1 MPLQFVGDQIKN
13 AAITNDH
20 LSGSVQDSKLLQIVT
35 ANKVAGS
42 AIELA
47 SGGALENDSGL
58 KISATSITDGML
70 QGNISF
76 SKLADSAQIARLDQN
91 ETVTGT
97 YAFNAIPSC
106 SVSASSANHLTNKSY
121 VDSVAQGLHPKETV
135 KAATTGNITL
145 SGTQTV
151 DGIALGVGDR
161 CLVWQQ
167 TDQTTNGVYVVAAG
181 SWARS
186 SDMDAGSEFPGASM
200 FSREGS
206 TYGTT
211 GFVCSNPSVT
221 LGSTNVTFVQYT
233 GTGQI
238 GAGDGIAKSG
248 STLSVDLST
257 ASGLEF
263 SGGKLQMDIQASK
276 AIQLASN
283 ELTLVLDGTTLEQSG
298 SGIKVKTQGISDN
311 EISNSAAIADTKL
324 ATISTGNKVSG
335 SAVQVN
341 GSGAITNDS
350 GLKVNTDGVQLRV
363 SSSNALEIIP
373 TSITNALIS
382 NSAAIADTK
391 LAQITTGNKVAG
403 SSVELK
409 SNGGLSNSSG
419 LTVDVDGVN
428 IRKATANGN
437 LEIVP
442 ASIGNALIS
451 NSAAIVDTKLAQ
463 ITTADKVAGSAV
475 SLKSDAAALEDSSGL
490 RVKVDGLTIDINS
503 DAIRV
508 MDDAIGLA
516 KIGARAKEDQFDIS
530 GGSTTSVTL
539 TQRIQIAAWRVA
551 GNIMVFRNGQKL
563 RYNASPSTRD
573 QFSISDNGSATSITF
588 GAAQLNGDAI
598 DVCYMH

>member
-1 MPLQFVGDQIKN
+1 MPLQFVGNQIKN
-13 AAITNDH
+13 GEITNAH
-20 LSGSVQDSKLLQIVT
+20 LSGSVSDSKLLQIT
-35 ANKVAGS
+35 TSDKVAGS
-42 AIELA
+42 AVQLA

-58 KISATSITDGML
+58 KISATSVTDGML
-70 QGNISF
+70 SGGISF
-76 SKLADSAQIARLDQN
+76 SKLADASNIARLDQN
-91 ETVTGT
+91 ETVAGT
-97 YAFNAIPSC
+97 YSFNAIPSC

-238 GAGDGIAKSG
+238 GAGDGIAKNG
-248 STLSVDLST
+248 STLSVDLAT
-257 ASGLEF
+257 ASGMEF
-263 SGGKLQMDIQASK
+263 AGGKLQLDIQASK

-298 SGIKVKTQGISDN
+298 SGIKVKAQGIAN
-311 EISNSAAIADTKL
+311 AEISNSAAIADSKL
-324 ATISTGNKVSG
+324 ATIATSNKVSG

-341 GSGAITNDS
+341 GSGAITDDS
-350 GLKVNTDGVQLRV
+350 GLKVNTDGVQIRV
-363 SSSNALEIIP
+363 NGSNALEII
-373 TSITNALIS
+373 
-382 NSAAIADTK
+382 
-391 LAQITTGNKVAG
+391 
-403 SSVELK
+403 
-409 SNGGLSNSSG
+409 
-419 LTVDVDGVN
+419 
-428 IRKATANGN
+428 
-437 LEIVP
+437 P

-451 NSAAIVDTKLAQ
+451 NSAAIADSKLAQ
-463 ITTADKVAGSAV
+463 ITTSAKVAGSAV
-475 SLKSDAAALEDSSGL
+475 ELKSGAAALENSSGL
-490 RVKVDGLTIDINS
+490 RVKTDGVTIDINS

-516 KIGARAKEDQFDIS
+516 KLGARPKEDQFDIS
-530 GGSTTSVTL
+530 NGSTTTLTL
-539 TQRIQIAAWRVA
+539 TQRIQIASWRAA
-551 GNIMVFRNGQKL
+551 GNIMVFRNGQKM
-563 RYNASPSTRD
+563 RYAASPSNY
-573 QFSISDNGSATSITF
+573 QFSIADNGSATSITF
-588 GAAQLNGDAI
+588 GQALLNGDAI
-598 DVCYMH
+598 DICYMH

>member
-1 MPLQFVGDQIKN
+1 MPLQFVGNQIKN
-13 AAITNDH
+13 GEITNAH
-20 LSGSVQDSKLLQIVT
+20 LSGSVSDSKLLQIT
-35 ANKVAGS
+35 TSDKVAGS
-42 AIELA
+42 AVQLA

-58 KISATSITDGML
+58 KIAATSVTDGML
-70 QGNISF
+70 SGGISF
-76 SKLADSAQIARLDQN
+76 SKLADASNIARLDQN
-91 ETVTGT
+91 ETVAGT
-97 YAFNAIPSC
+97 YSFNAIPSC
-106 SVSASSANHLTNKSY
+106 SVSATSANHLTNKSY

-238 GAGDGIAKSG
+238 GAGDGIAKNG
-248 STLSVDLST
+248 STLSVDLAT
-257 ASGLEF
+257 ASGMEF
-263 SGGKLQMDIQASK
+263 AGGKLQLDIQASK

-298 SGIKVKTQGISDN
+298 SGIKVKAQGIAN
-311 EISNSAAIADTKL
+311 AEISNSAAIADSKL
-324 ATISTGNKVSG
+324 ATIATSNKVSG
-335 SAVQVN
+335 SAVQLN
-341 GSGAITNDS
+341 GSGAITDDS
-350 GLKVNTDGVQLRV
+350 GLKVNTDGVQIRV
-363 SSSNALEIIP
+363 NGSNALEIIP
-373 TSITNALIS
+373 ASIGNALIS
-382 NSAAIADTK
+382 NSAAIADSK
-391 LAQITTGNKVAG
+391 LAQITTSAKVAG
-403 SSVELK
+403 SAVELK
-409 SNGGLSNSSG
+409 TNGGLSNSSG

-428 IRKATANGN
+428 IRKASGNGAI
-437 LEIVP
+437 EIVP
-442 ASIGNALIS
+442 ASITNALIS
-451 NSAAIVDTKLAQ
+451 NSAAIADSKLAQ
-463 ITTADKVAGSAV
+463 ITSAAKVAGSAV
-475 SLKSDAAALEDSSGL
+475 ELKSGAAALENSSGL
-490 RVKVDGLTIDINS
+490 RVKTDGVTIDINS

-516 KIGARAKEDQFDIS
+516 KLGARPKEDQFDIS
-530 GGSTTSVTL
+530 NGSTTTLTL
-539 TQRIQIAAWRVA
+539 TQRIQIASWRAA
-551 GNIMVFRNGQKL
+551 GNIMVFRNGQKM
-563 RYNASPSTRD
+563 RYAASPSNY
-573 QFSISDNGSATSITF
+573 QFSIADNGSATSITF
-588 GAAQLNGDAI
+588 GQALLNGDAI
-598 DVCYMH
+598 DICYMH